1 MPIQK
6 RWGYQDSIDLA
17 DEALKEA
24 GIPKVIMDGNADA
37 ELNFIDVLHASQEKL
52 EKYLVIYGG
61 FKGQL
66 EQRVADIETKRAA
79 MDAQFTENYNIAY
92 AELLSQTEGKKPTKD
107 ECRGIIMKSIEPL
120 AKLQR
125 DLIDVTA
132 VMNKL
137 EAQLR
142 LYTQCW
148 ATVSRIVALRTKG
161 ID

>member
-1 MPIQK
+1 MEK
-6 RWGYQDSIDLA
+6 RWSYQDSIKLA
-17 DEALKEA
+17 NEALKEA
-24 GIPKVIMDGNADA
+24 GIPKVVMDGNADA
-37 ELNFIDVLHASQEKL
+37 ELNFIDVLHASPEQL

-66 EQRVADIETKRAA
+66 EQRVSDTETKRAA
-79 MDAQFTENYNIAY
+79 MEAQFTENYNIAY
-92 AELLSQTEGKKPTKD
+92 ADLLSQVEGKKPTKD
-107 ECRGIIMKSIEPL
+107 ECRGIIMGSIEPL

-125 DLIDVTA
+125 ELIDVTA
-132 VMNKL
+132 IMNKL
-137 EAQLR
+137 ESQLR